1 MRSTFMAV
9 LAFAFMGEMPAQSVT
24 GQISGTVTDQGGSV
38 IAGSSVR
45 LTHDLSKQARSFST
59 DGSGNFLCTNLVPG
73 DYSVHIEHAGF
84 KGYDQRGISVSAEER
99 VALHEI
105 RLTVGEVS
113 STVEVVG
120 CFALD
125 KSGESP
131 VAIGG

>member
-9 LAFAFMGEMPAQSVT
+9 LAFAFMGKMPAQSVT

-38 IAGSSVR
+38 TAGSSVR

-84 KGYDQRGISVSAEER
+84 KGYDQRESASAPKNVWRCMRSVSPLVKFQAR
-99 VALHEI
+99 LKWLAVS
-105 RLTVGEVS
+105 RLT
-113 STVEVVG
+113 
-120 CFALD
+120 
-125 KSGESP
+125 SP
-131 VAIGG
+131 ANPLLP